1 MHPQSDKTSDL
12 ESSLELYTNIEPS
25 TTSNNENPRSLRD
38 RRGSIYPTSFDTS
51 LNILFGL
58 TDIVLRK
65 TRNIG
70 LSDEFMILIV
80 EFQIFQQLAL
90 KRVIAPITLKE
101 INIECLFGDHPSHH
115 PKNDSF
121 QYLLSRR

>member
-25 TTSNNENPRSLRD
+25 TTSNNENPRTLRD

-58 TDIVLRK
+58 TDIVL
-65 TRNIG
+65 IMSAIIFAISIAVV
-70 LSDEFMILIV
+70 LSVVALAMVRAFSLNEYSDLNFDQRFIL
-80 EFQIFQQLAL
+80 
-90 KRVIAPITLKE
+90 K
-101 INIECLFGDHPSHH
+101 INE
-115 PKNDSF
+115 
-121 QYLLSRR
+121 

>member
-25 TTSNNENPRSLRD
+25 TTSNNENPRTLRD

-58 TDIVLRK
+58 TDIVL
-65 TRNIG
+65 IMSAIIFAISIAVV
-70 LSDEFMILIV
+70 LSVVALAMVRAFSLNKYSDLNFDQRFIL
-80 EFQIFQQLAL
+80 
-90 KRVIAPITLKE
+90 K
-101 INIECLFGDHPSHH
+101 INE
-115 PKNDSF
+115 
-121 QYLLSRR
+121 